1 MEMPVGCPA
10 PERAGIILAGGSG
23 TRLYPLTLTLSKQ
36 LLPVFD
42 KPLIYYPL
50 TTLMLAG
57 VRDCLVITTPEHK
70 AQFEELLGDGRQWGI
85 ELRYAVQ
92 AEPRGIAEA
101 LLIGEDFIAGRSS
114 CLILGDNIFFGHALR
129 VDLARAARRSTGA
142 TVFGYRVADPERY
155 GILGFDDAGRVVSL
169 EEKPARPAS
178 SYAVTGLYFYD
189 QDAVAIAKAVRPS
202 ARGELEITDVN
213 RAYLAAGRL
222 SVERLGRGYAWF
234 DAGTPDSLLQ
244 AATFVRTI
252 EERQGF
258 QIACPEEVAY
268 VMGWIDA
275 EQVLRLA
282 APLAKNAYGRY
293 LIEMVEGKES
303 WRAGDIGSA

>member
-1 MEMPVGCPA
+1 MLMPAVVPA

-70 AQFEELLGDGRQWGI
+70 EQFESLLGDGRQWGI
-85 ELRYAVQ
+85 TLDYAVQ

-101 LLIGEDFIAGRSS
+101 LLIGEGFIAGRPS
-114 CLILGDNIFFGHALR
+114 CLMLGDNIFFGHALR
-129 VDLARAARRSTGA
+129 VDLARAARRTQGA

-155 GILGFDDAGRVVSL
+155 GIVGFDAAGRVVSL
-169 EEKPARPAS
+169 EEKPAKPAS

-189 QDAVAIAKAVRPS
+189 RDAVALAREVRPS

-268 VMGWIDA
+268 LMGWIDE

-293 LIEMVEGKES
+293 LLEMVEAKET
-303 WRAGDIGSA
+303 WRVGDIGSG

>member
-1 MEMPVGCPA
+1 MLMPVVAPS
-10 PERAGIILAGGSG
+10 PERAGLILAGGSG
-23 TRLYPLTLTLSKQ
+23 SRLYPVTRTVSKQ

-42 KPLIYYPL
+42 KPLIYFPL
-50 TTLMLAG
+50 TTMMLAG
-57 VRDCLVITTPEHK
+57 VRDCLVITTPEHQ
-70 AQFEELLGDGRQWGI
+70 AQFQALLGSGNQWGI
-85 ELRYAVQ
+85 NLAYAVQ
-92 AEPRGIAEA
+92 PEPRGLAEA

-129 VDLARAARRSTGA
+129 VDLARAAMRTRGA

-155 GILGFDDAGRVVSL
+155 GVVGFNSGGRVVSL
-169 EEKPARPAS
+169 EEKPVQPAS

-189 QDAVAIAKAVRPS
+189 HDAVGIAKDVRPS

-234 DAGTPDSLLQ
+234 DAGTHDSLLQ
-244 AATFVRTI
+244 AATFVKTI
-252 EERQGF
+252 QERQGF

-268 VMGWIDA
+268 LMGWIDE

-293 LIEMVEGKES
+293 LLEMVEAKET
-303 WRAGDIGSA
+303 WRVGDIGSG

>member
-1 MEMPVGCPA
+1 MLMPVGAPP

-23 TRLYPLTLTLSKQ
+23 TRLYPLTLTISKQ

-57 VRDCLVITTPEHK
+57 VRDCLVITTPEHQ
-70 AQFEELLGDGRQWGI
+70 AQFQKLLGDGGQWGI

-92 AEPRGIAEA
+92 PEPRGIAEA
-101 LLIGEDFIAGRSS
+101 PLIGEGFIAGRSS

-129 VDLARAARRSTGA
+129 VDLARAARRTRGA

-155 GILGFDDAGRVVSL
+155 GILGFDEGGRVVSL

-178 SYAVTGLYFYD
+178 RYAVTGLYFYD
-189 QDAVAIAKAVRPS
+189 QDVVAIAKEVQPS
-202 ARGELEITDVN
+202 GRGELEITDVN

-268 VMGWIDA
+268 LMGWIDA

-293 LIEMVEGKES
+293 LIEMVEGQET
-303 WRAGDIGSA
+303 WRVGDIGSG